1 MTKTHWSL
9 SSQGSSNTC
18 APTHPQ
24 PCMVSY
30 SQRLDSR
37 PQRQALPDWPHPSQ
51 PHLRPHYF
59 HLWISAHAGLSTTS
73 LDPPVQGLEGVL
85 EDSSRKSSKTP
96 SLGLPQAYLACSASH
111 HHLGCVLAEYHLLHT
126 KPGVITVGV
135 KAAHLGSGME

>member
-9 SSQGSSNTC
+9 PSQGSSNTY
-18 APTHPQ
+18 APNRPHPS
-24 PCMVSY
+24 MVPY
-30 SQRLDSR
+30 SQCLDSR
-37 PQRQALPDWPHPSQ
+37 TQRQALPDWPHSSQ
-51 PHLRPHYF
+51 PHLRPHYS
-59 HLWISAHAGLSTTS
+59 HLSASANAGPSTTS
-73 LDPPVQGLEGVL
+73 PDPPVEAT
-85 EDSSRKSSKTP
+85 SSRKPSKTP